1 MATGRK
7 KTKRTKKTKN
17 RTSVAKKRAAYR
29 RKTTVS
35 YKKKAAPRKKAY
47 RAKTAKKTSKKSTK
61 RFGTV
66 RYVSK
71 ARGKFKYVV
80 YDGAGKDHYGTN
92 SLRKARAMIAAL
104 KEKHPRAKF
113 TIYEIARS

>member
-7 KTKRTKKTKN
+7 KTKKTKTTKS
-17 RTSVAKKRAAYR
+17 RKSVTKKRAAYK

-35 YKKKAAPRKKAY
+35 YKKKAAPRK
-47 RAKTAKKTSKKSTK
+47 RAAKKYAK

-71 ARGKFKYVV
+71 SRGKFKYVV
-80 YDGAGKDHYGTN
+80 YDGGGKDHYGTN
-92 SLRKARAMIAAL
+92 SLRKARAMVSVL

-113 TIYEIARS
+113 TIYEIARGK